1 MATIYIDGRQYEVS
15 AEDNL
20 LHACLSQ
27 GLDIPY
33 FCWHP
38 ALGSVGACRQCAVK
52 QYRDANDK
60 VGHLVMS
67 CMTPSA
73 DGTRISIADE
83 EAHAI
88 PRQRHRVA
96 DDQPSARLPGV
107 RRRRP
112 LPPAGHDGDD
122 RRTRRAATAS
132 PSARTRTSTSA
143 RSSTTR

>member
-1 MATIYIDGRQYEVS
+1 MATIYIDGRQYEVG
-15 AEDNL
+15 AGDNL

-73 DGTRISIADE
+73 EGTHISIADE
-83 EAHAI
+83 EAKQFRAE
-88 PRQRHRVA
+88 RHRVA
-96 DDQPSARLPGV
+96 DDQPPARLPRV

-112 LPPAGHDGDD
+112 LSPPGHDGDD
-122 RRTRRAATAS
+122 GACVAPLPLHQAHTQE
-132 PSARTRTSTSA
+132 PVP
-143 RSSTTR
+143 RSLHQP